1 MKNFIMKSI
10 LSNTAT
16 KVAVLLQTAINIG
29 LKNRFLFRFIDL
41 CQHIEMFYTFHV
53 YLCSAFFVLAF
64 QPPRHDAMRCPAHT
78 ATKPTEKLSVR

>member
-16 KVAVLLQTAINIG
+16 KVAVLLQIAINID

-41 CQHIEMFYTFHV
+41 CQPVEMFYTFRV
-53 YLCSAFFVLAF
+53 YFYPTYFGLVF
-64 QPPRHDAMRCPAHT
+64 QPPRHDAMRCPIHT
-78 ATKPTEKLSVR
+78 ATIPTEKLSVR